1 MTPSTETLRLLAID
15 GSPTGGGRTLTVL
28 RAVLAAAQQAGAQ
41 TSERSLASTTAETL
55 DEVIAAANQS
65 DGLVI
70 GSPIY
75 RASFAGPLKLLLDR
89 TPRGMWGEAE
99 APLQG
104 KPVVIVATGASLHH
118 FLALNDFRNVLA
130 NFFAAHVLPP
140 GLYVP
145 REAFA
150 TDSTLAEPYATQAAL
165 QGSALVELATLLR
178 SSTTLRSLTPQA

>member
-1 MTPSTETLRLLAID
+1 VTTTSEPLRLLAID

-28 RAVLAAAQQAGAQ
+28 REVLAAAQQAGAQ
-41 TSERSLASTTAETL
+41 TSERSLAITTPEAL
-55 DEVIAAANQS
+55 DEVIAEANQAH
-65 DGLVI
+65 GLVI

-75 RASFAGPLKLLLDR
+75 RASFAGPLKQLLDR
-89 TPRGMWGEAE
+89 TPRGMWGETE

-118 FLALNDFRNVLA
+118 FLALNDFRNVLS

-150 TDSTLAEPYATQAAL
+150 PDDSLAEPYATQSAL
-165 QGSALVELATLLR
+165 QGQALVELATLLR
-178 SSTTLRSLTPQA
+178 QSTTLRTLTPQA